1 LTREKKVTRAD
12 IIQKLV
18 ETLQP
23 LDYVIALWEGG
34 APGFNRTDEWSDI
47 DLYVVVDDEK
57 VAQAFQA
64 VELALKSLSPIQ
76 QKYEVKHSG
85 WPGVSQAF
93 YRLQNA
99 SEYLVIDLAVL
110 TLSCPEKFLEPKTHG
125 RATFYFNKDN
135 RVTLPSL
142 DEDALLERLYDKLDR
157 LRGRFGM
164 FHNFVQKEINRGN
177 YLEAVDMYYTLLAT
191 LVETLRIS
199 YYPVHHEFRMRYV
212 HYELPDDTI
221 KRLKHLYF
229 VADQR
234 DLQNKYRETVA
245 WFDEVISQIR
255 RDDLE
260 RLVKQPQ
267 HLESTTDRRPRG

>member
-1 LTREKKVTRAD
+1 LTYDKKVARAD

-18 ETLQP
+18 ETLHP
-23 LDYVIALWEGG
+23 LDYVVALWEGG

-47 DLYVVVDDEK
+47 DLYVVVDDET
-57 VAQAFQA
+57 VVQAFEA

-76 QKYEVKHSG
+76 EKYEVKHTG

-110 TLSCPEKFLEPKTHG
+110 TLSSPEKFLEPKTHG

-142 DEDALLERLYDKLDR
+142 DEDALLERLSHKLDR
-157 LRGRFGM
+157 LRGRFDM

-177 YLEAVDMYYTLLAT
+177 YLEAVDIYHTLLAT
-191 LVETLRIS
+191 LVETLRIAHH
-199 YYPVHHEFRMRYV
+199 PVHHEFRMRYV

-221 KRLKHLYF
+221 KRLRHLYF
-229 VADQR
+229 VADEQ
-234 DLQNKYRETVA
+234 DLQSKYRETVA
-245 WFDEVISQIR
+245 WFYELIPQIR

-260 RLVKQPQ
+260 RLVRQPQ
-267 HLESTTDRRPRG
+267 HLESPTDRRPRD